1 MSRIAFTANSA
12 NDLKTTLSNAIKV
25 MNRIFWYEVAI
36 PFYDDE
42 FFGLGDDGRHFT
54 LEDVEK
60 IIPVKPFKP
69 QRNKFYNRFAKVVGY
84 NDWTELTSASE
95 LHQDGDLETIY
106 VHQHEDLQAA
116 IMGMFEATFL
126 EQFPMSE
133 SEAFYNPFLGA
144 VKQASGLVT
153 DAIILNPNTNVD
165 AGGFIKEFGEYNP
178 DVYVPNKLA
187 HIGYDSDQKYV
198 CHVSHYELLLPVVVA
213 VAEELNTRELADAYN
228 NSDPRFLLDEAGD
241 VEDIFVL
248 NDKLKTYSTEPEH
261 ALAGAI
267 NLLCWICWTGR
278 ERASN
283 YNNIREVHLEA
294 ETKAQVV
301 EDVMSP
307 WNRSQ

>member
-42 FFGLGDDGRHFT
+42 FFGLGGDGRHFT

-84 NDWTELTSASE
+84 NNWTELTSASE
-95 LHQDGDLETIY
+95 LHQDSDVETTY

-126 EQFPMSE
+126 EQFPVSE
-133 SEAFYNPFLGA
+133 NESFYKPFRGV

-153 DAIILNPNTNVD
+153 DAIILNPNANVD
-165 AGGFIKEFGEYNP
+165 AGGFIKEFGEYNS

-187 HIGYDSDQKYV
+187 HIGYDGDQKYV

-213 VAEELNTRELADAYN
+213 VAEELNTRELTDAYN
-228 NSDPRFLLDEAGD
+228 NSDSRFLLDDSGD

-248 NDKLKTYSTEPEH
+248 NDKLEIGNTESEH
-261 ALAGAI
+261 ALAGVI
-267 NLLCWICWTGR
+267 NLLCWVCWTGR

-283 YNNIREVHLEA
+283 YNNFREVHLEA
-294 ETKAQVV
+294 ETKAEVV